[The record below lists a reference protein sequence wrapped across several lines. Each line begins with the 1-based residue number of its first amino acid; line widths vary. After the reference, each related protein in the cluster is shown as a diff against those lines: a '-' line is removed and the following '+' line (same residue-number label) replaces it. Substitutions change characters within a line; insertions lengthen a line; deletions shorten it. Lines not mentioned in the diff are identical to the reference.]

1 MWFTRFSIKN
11 PVFAVMMMAGL
22 FAIGLYA
29 YFQLPTEDL
38 PNVDYPSILISTEY
52 PGAAPEIVESE
63 LSRPIEQRLSSI
75 PGIKTISSVSFLGT
89 SQVTAEFEL
98 STNIERALSDVR
110 VKVDEAR
117 LYFRKEV
124 LPPGITRMRNADGP
138 VISVALGSTTATP
151 RQMTVK
157 AEQDLKYALQGIKG
171 VSSVTVVGG
180 IKRQLRIEVQPE
192 RLRAYGV
199 GINSV
204 IDAIESE
211 NRQIP
216 VGNIEYNETE
226 RIVQIK
232 GELRELDDFRQM
244 VVARRNGQP
253 VLLGQ
258 LADLIDGQEEQKS
271 VALVNGKRAI
281 TLDIRKVDG
290 ANTIQITD
298 DVKALV
304 AKLNTELTGE
314 AIQLSILGDV
324 SPAIRQSLHEVQKT
338 LLEGALLTV
347 LIVWLFL
354 GSWRSTVITGLTL
367 PISLFGS
374 CIVLLLFG
382 FTINGM
388 TLMALS
394 LCIGLVID
402 DAIVVR
408 ENIMRHAAMG
418 KGRLQAAH
426 EGTAEIGLAVLAT
439 TLTIVAVFLPVG
451 FMGGIIG
458 RFLYQFGIAVCAAV
472 LISMFVSFT
481 LDPMLSSVWHDPHT
495 SGNPGGGV
503 LARIPAGF
511 GRWLDRIALRYGRII
526 GWSLAHRKTTLS
538 LALLSL
544 ALAAA
549 IPVLGL
555 VGREFLPKTD
565 QGRLSVVL
573 RTPIGTS
580 LEFTAQKARQVDAAL
595 REFPVIAEEYTTI
608 NTGDSP
614 AKHIITTAVQLIDK
628 AARPGQEVLIPQIRA
643 RLERI
648 GGLQVLRVQETDTGR
663 ADDPPLSITVQG
675 KDLAELKRIA
685 LELAERLERIPHI
698 ASVQTTIRPPK
709 PAIDIQV
716 NRQLAARVGLS
727 VGQIGQTLRPLVAG
741 DPSTT
746 TSWKAPDGE
755 SYDVVV
761 QLPKASRQSQ
771 GSLALLPLASLDIDP
786 RTGQNI
792 LIPLAQVAEIRE
804 SSAATLIQRRN
815 LSRNL
820 QVIADVEG
828 VPVSKVQDEVR
839 RAMDGIVLPT
849 GYKLIQEGDNQFM
862 TESFGYAS
870 RAVGIGVILMYLI
883 LATQFR
889 SFMQPLAIMT
899 SLPLSMIGVFVAL
912 MLWHSTLNMFSA
924 IGIIMLMGLVTKNAI
939 LLIDFMNRLREEG
952 YGREAAI
959 VEAGKVRLR
968 PILMT
973 TFTMVAGMAPLAF
986 SLGNGSEQR
995 ASMAQAIVGG
1005 MLTSTLLTL
1014 IVLPVVIT
1022 CLDDFG
1028 QWVGNR
1034 WRQPEESG
1042 PESEPKSELEPM
1054 MLKAR

>member
-11 PVFAVMMMAGL
+11 PVFAVMLMVGL
-22 FAIGLYA
+22 FTVGLYA

-38 PNVDYPSILISTEY
+38 PNVDYPSIVINTEY
-52 PGAAPEIVESE
+52 PGASPEIVEAE

-75 PGIKTISSVSFLGT
+75 PGVKTISSISFLGI

-117 LYFRKEV
+117 PYFRKEV
-124 LPPGITRMRNADGP
+124 LPPAITRVRNADGP
-138 VISVALGSTTATP
+138 VISVALGSKTATA
-151 RQMTVK
+151 RQMTVR
-157 AEQDLKYALQGIKG
+157 AEQDLKYALQNIKG
-171 VSSVTVVGG
+171 VASVNVVGG
-180 IKRQLRIEVQPE
+180 IKRQLRVEVQPD

-216 VGNIEYNETE
+216 IGNIEYDETE

-232 GELRELDDFRQM
+232 GELRELEDFRQM

-253 VLLGQ
+253 ILLGQ
-258 LADLIDGQEEQKS
+258 VADLIDGQEEQKS
-271 VALVNGKRAI
+271 VALVNGERSI

-304 AKLNTELTGE
+304 AKLNTELANE
-314 AIQLSILGDV
+314 AIQLHILGDV

-338 LLEGALLTV
+338 LLEGAVLTV

-367 PISLFGS
+367 PISLVGS
-374 CIVLLLFG
+374 CIVLLAFG

-408 ENIMRHAAMG
+408 ENIMRHAGMG
-418 KGRLQAAH
+418 KGRTQAALD
-426 EGTAEIGLAVLAT
+426 GTAEIGLAVLAT
-439 TLTIVAVFLPVG
+439 TLTIVAMFLPVG

-481 LDPMLSSVWHDPHT
+481 LDPMLSSVWHDPHAEGKP
-495 SGNPGGGV
+495 GNSF
-503 LARIPAGF
+503 LSRIPQKF
-511 GRWLDRIALRYGRII
+511 GAWLDRLGLRYAAVIR
-526 GWSLAHRKTTLS
+526 WSLAHRKTTLA

-549 IPVLGL
+549 IPLLGL

-565 QGRLSVVL
+565 QGRLSIEI
-573 RTPIGTS
+573 RTPIGTT
-580 LEFTAQKARQVDAAL
+580 LAFTAQKAHQVDAAL
-595 REFPVIAEEYTTI
+595 REFPFIAEAYTTV
-608 NTGDSP
+608 NSGDSP
-614 AKHIITTAVQLIDK
+614 AKHIITTSVQLVEKSKRLGDE
-628 AARPGQEVLIPQIRA
+628 ALIPQIRT

-648 GGLQVLRVQETDTGR
+648 GGLSVRRVQATDSGR
-663 ADDPPLSITVQG
+663 ADDPPISITVQG
-675 KDLAELKRIA
+675 KDLEELKRIA
-685 LELAERLERIPHI
+685 LDLAERLKRIKHV
-698 ASVQTTIRPPK
+698 AGVQTTIRPPK

-727 VGQIGQTLRPLVAG
+727 VGKIGQTLRPLVAG
-741 DPSTT
+741 DPSST

-761 QLPKASRQSQ
+761 QLPKANRQSP
-771 GSLALLPLASLDIDP
+771 GSLAQLPLASLDIDP
-786 RTGQNI
+786 HSGQNI
-792 LIPLAQVAEIRE
+792 LIPLSQVAEIKE
-804 SSAATLIQRRN
+804 SGAATLIQRRN
-815 LSRNL
+815 LNRNL
-820 QVIADVEG
+820 LVIADVEG
-828 VPVSKVQDEVR
+828 VPLSKVQDEVK
-839 RAMDGIVLPT
+839 RAMDGIVLPP

-862 TESFGYAS
+862 NESFGFAS
-870 RAVGIGVILMYLI
+870 QAIGIGVILMYLI

-899 SLPLSMIGVFVAL
+899 SLPLAMIGVFVAL
-912 MLWHSTLNMFSA
+912 MLWRSTLNMFSA

-939 LLIDFMNRLREEG
+939 LLIDFMNRLRQDG
-952 YGREAAI
+952 YSREDAI
-959 VEAGKVRLR
+959 VEAGQVRLR

-973 TFTMVAGMAPLAF
+973 TFTMIAGMLPLAF
-986 SLGNGSEQR
+986 SMGNGSEQR
-995 ASMAQAIVGG
+995 APMAQAIVGG
-1005 MLTSTLLTL
+1005 MLTSTILTL

-1028 QWVGNR
+1028 QWLARR
-1034 WRQPEESG
+1034 WQQPPTEAASSTG
-1042 PESEPKSELEPM
+1042 QV
-1054 MLKAR
+1054 AQN